1 MRATIKAGGDTW
13 RAEVEN
19 QGGDATVVFFCETTN
34 QRPYRVVRAG
44 GPMGDDELSALSADD
59 LRGLFERSRSMGAP
73 IEYPT
78 YGS

>member
-1 MRATIKAGGDTW
+1 VSATIKAGGDTW

-19 QGGDATVVFFCETTN
+19 EEGDATIVFFCETTD

-44 GPMGDDELSALSADD
+44 RPMSDGDLAALSEGD
-59 LRGLFERSRSMGAP
+59 LRGLFDRSRSMGAP